1 MKLKKL
7 ISMVLLFIL
16 TMCGGSSTEIV
27 ESVEEVEI
35 KQTQQENTQEDIE
48 GNTQTEQTQGQ
59 QPPNNNPFLDPGFAD
74 CLINEFGEER
84 YKQLQNER
92 PTSEEEQRIGNCVG
106 QPPQGQGQPP
116 QGQGKPPQGQ
126 EASGGNETILSSIH
140 LSYLGSIR
148 SKLNGLGNVADASIV
163 EMDDGRLRVYF
174 KNGNEPQ
181 ANIGGFDNLIHSAVS
196 SDGGRTWTIEEGV
209 RVPVDSPI
217 EALVIDNKV
226 IAWGW
231 EKSPTGDT
239 LVRYESDDGFNFS
252 KVEIPL
258 FESRDCK
265 DTEGNPMGNLGDP
278 SITKLN
284 DGSWLMHAQELV
296 SPTGDFNRRACV
308 ATSPDNITWT
318 SQPDRM
324 YGGEEDVTTNPAI
337 KLNSSG
343 VIEWI
348 WPTFNFMVYR
358 SGNDGF
364 TWSEPEYLVSAG
376 DPDFLD
382 LSNGTKLLAFGN
394 FGPRSGSALI
404 FAKRITSNYKIT
416 VVETMKTSIPSKT
429 WKVEGARADD
439 VKVVNICLDI
449 NLADTPGASV
459 EIKES
464 KGLLEVTASDSNE
477 TFFNLSCVY
486 ILVGP
491 EEVMG

>member
-1 MKLKKL
+1 MKQKRL
-7 ISMVLLFIL
+7 ISLVLALSL
-16 TMCGGSSTEIV
+16 TMCGSNSTSEVIEAV
-27 ESVEEVEI
+27 EDIETTE
-35 KQTQQENTQEDIE
+35 TQEDTQE
-48 GNTQTEQTQGQ
+48 KTQTEQNQVQ
-59 QPPNNNPFLDPGFAD
+59 QPPNSNPFLDPGFAD

-92 PTSEEEQRIGNCVG
+92 PTAEEEQRIGNCMG
-106 QPPQGQGQPP
+106 PPPGQGQSPP
-116 QGQGKPPQGQ
+116 GQ
-126 EASGGNETILSSIH
+126 ETLGSNETTLSSIH

-226 IAWGW
+226 VAWGW
-231 EKSPTGDT
+231 EKSPNGDT

-252 KVEIPL
+252 KVAIPL

-265 DTEGNPMGNLGDP
+265 DKEGNPMGNLGDP
-278 SITKLN
+278 SITQLN

-308 ATSPDNITWT
+308 ATSPDNVTWT

-324 YGGEEDVTTNPAI
+324 YGGGEEDVTTNPAI
-337 KLNSSG
+337 KRNSSG

-358 SGNDGF
+358 SGSDGL
-364 TWSEPEYLVSAG
+364 TWSDPEYLVSAG

-382 LSNGTKLLAFGN
+382 LNNGSKLLAFGN

-416 VVETMKTSIPSKT
+416 VVETLNTSIPSKT
-429 WKVEGARADD
+429 WKVEGARADE

-449 NLADTPGASV
+449 DLANTQGASV
-459 EIKES
+459 EIKETN
-464 KGLLEVTASDSNE
+464 GLLEVTASDSNE

-491 EEVMG
+491 EQVMG

>member
-1 MKLKKL
+1 MKQKRL
-7 ISMVLLFIL
+7 ISLVLALSL
-16 TMCGGSSTEIV
+16 TMCGSNSTSEVIEAV
-27 ESVEEVEI
+27 EDIETTE
-35 KQTQQENTQEDIE
+35 TQEDTQE
-48 GNTQTEQTQGQ
+48 KTQTEQNQVQ
-59 QPPNNNPFLDPGFAD
+59 QPPNSNPFLDPGFAD

-92 PTSEEEQRIGNCVG
+92 PTAEEEQRIGNCMGPPPGEG
-106 QPPQGQGQPP
+106 QSPP
-116 QGQGKPPQGQ
+116 GQ
-126 EASGGNETILSSIH
+126 ETLGSNETTLSSIH

-226 IAWGW
+226 VAWGW
-231 EKSPTGDT
+231 EKSPNGDT

-252 KVEIPL
+252 KVAIPL

-265 DTEGNPMGNLGDP
+265 DKEGNPMGNLGDP
-278 SITKLN
+278 SITQLN

-324 YGGEEDVTTNPAI
+324 YGGGEEDVTTNPAI
-337 KLNSSG
+337 KRNSSG

-358 SGNDGF
+358 SGSDGL
-364 TWSEPEYLVSAG
+364 TWSDPEYLVSAG

-382 LSNGTKLLAFGN
+382 LNNGTKLLAFGN

-416 VVETMKTSIPSKT
+416 VVETLKTSIPSKT
-429 WKVEGARADD
+429 WKVEGARADEI
-439 VKVVNICLDI
+439 KVVNICLDI
-449 NLADTPGASV
+449 DLANTQGASV
-459 EIKES
+459 EIKETN
-464 KGLLEVTASDSNE
+464 GLLEVTASDSNE

-491 EEVMG
+491 EQVMG

>member
-1 MKLKKL
+1 M
-7 ISMVLLFIL
+7 
-16 TMCGGSSTEIV
+16 
-27 ESVEEVEI
+27 
-35 KQTQQENTQEDIE
+35 
-48 GNTQTEQTQGQ
+48 
-59 QPPNNNPFLDPGFAD
+59 
-74 CLINEFGEER
+74 
-84 YKQLQNER
+84 
-92 PTSEEEQRIGNCVG
+92 
-106 QPPQGQGQPP
+106 
-116 QGQGKPPQGQ
+116 
-126 EASGGNETILSSIH
+126 
-140 LSYLGSIR
+140 SYLGSIR

-226 IAWGW
+226 VAWGW
-231 EKSPTGDT
+231 EKSPNGDT

-252 KVEIPL
+252 KVAIPL

-265 DTEGNPMGNLGDP
+265 DKEGNPMGNLGDP
-278 SITKLN
+278 SITQLN

-324 YGGEEDVTTNPAI
+324 YGGGEEDVTTNPAI
-337 KLNSSG
+337 KRNSSG

-358 SGNDGF
+358 SGSDGF

-382 LSNGTKLLAFGN
+382 LNNGTKLLAFGN

-416 VVETMKTSIPSKT
+416 VVETLKTSIPSKT
-429 WKVEGARADD
+429 WKVEGARADE

-449 NLADTPGASV
+449 DLANTQGASV
-459 EIKES
+459 EIKETN
-464 KGLLEVTASDSNE
+464 GLLEVTASDSNE

-491 EEVMG
+491 EQVMG

>member
-1 MKLKKL
+1 MKQKRL
-7 ISMVLLFIL
+7 ISLFLALSL
-16 TMCGGSSTEIV
+16 TMCGSNST
-27 ESVEEVEI
+27 SEVSEVI
-35 KQTQQENTQEDIE
+35 EAVEDIE
-48 GNTQTEQTQGQ
+48 TTETQEGTQEKTQTEQNQVQ
-59 QPPNNNPFLDPGFAD
+59 QPPNSNPFLDPGFAD

-92 PTSEEEQRIGNCVG
+92 PTAEEEQRIGNCMG
-106 QPPQGQGQPP
+106 PPPGQGQSPP
-116 QGQGKPPQGQ
+116 GQGQSPPGQ
-126 EASGGNETILSSIH
+126 ETLGSNETTLSSIH

-226 IAWGW
+226 VAWGW
-231 EKSPTGDT
+231 EKSPNGDT

-252 KVEIPL
+252 KVAIPL

-265 DTEGNPMGNLGDP
+265 DKEGNPMGNLGDP
-278 SITKLN
+278 SITQLN

-308 ATSPDNITWT
+308 ATSPDNVTWT

-324 YGGEEDVTTNPAI
+324 YGGGEEDVTTNPAI
-337 KLNSSG
+337 KRNSSG

-358 SGNDGF
+358 SGSDGF
-364 TWSEPEYLVSAG
+364 TWSDPEYLVSAG

-382 LSNGTKLLAFGN
+382 LNNGSKLLAFGN

-416 VVETMKTSIPSKT
+416 VVETLKTSIPSKT
-429 WKVEGARADD
+429 WKVEGARADE

-449 NLADTPGASV
+449 DLANTQGASV
-459 EIKES
+459 EIKETN
-464 KGLLEVTASDSNE
+464 GLLEVTASDSNE

-491 EEVMG
+491 EQVMG

>member
-1 MKLKKL
+1 MKQKRL
-7 ISMVLLFIL
+7 ISLVLALSL
-16 TMCGGSSTEIV
+16 TMCGSNSTSEVIEAV
-27 ESVEEVEI
+27 EDIETTE
-35 KQTQQENTQEDIE
+35 TQEDTQE
-48 GNTQTEQTQGQ
+48 KTQTEQNQVQ
-59 QPPNNNPFLDPGFAD
+59 QPPNSNPFLDPGFAD

-92 PTSEEEQRIGNCVG
+92 PTAEEEQRIGNCMG
-106 QPPQGQGQPP
+106 PPP
-116 QGQGKPPQGQ
+116 GQ
-126 EASGGNETILSSIH
+126 ETLGSNETTLSSIH

-226 IAWGW
+226 VAWGW
-231 EKSPTGDT
+231 EKSPNGDT

-252 KVEIPL
+252 KVAIPL

-265 DTEGNPMGNLGDP
+265 DKEGNPMGNLGDP
-278 SITKLN
+278 SITQLN

-324 YGGEEDVTTNPAI
+324 YGGGEEDVTTNPAI
-337 KLNSSG
+337 KRNSSG

-358 SGNDGF
+358 SGSDGL
-364 TWSEPEYLVSAG
+364 TWSDPEYLVSAG

-382 LSNGTKLLAFGN
+382 LNNGTKLLAFGN

-416 VVETMKTSIPSKT
+416 VVETLKTSIPSKT
-429 WKVEGARADD
+429 WKVEGARADE

-449 NLADTPGASV
+449 DLANTQGASV
-459 EIKES
+459 EIKETN
-464 KGLLEVTASDSNE
+464 GLLEVTASDSNE

-491 EEVMG
+491 EQVMG

>member
-1 MKLKKL
+1 MKQKRL
-7 ISMVLLFIL
+7 ISLVLALSL
-16 TMCGGSSTEIV
+16 TMCGSNSTSEVIEAV
-27 ESVEEVEI
+27 EDIETTE
-35 KQTQQENTQEDIE
+35 TQEDTQE
-48 GNTQTEQTQGQ
+48 KTQTEQNQVQ
-59 QPPNNNPFLDPGFAD
+59 QPPNSNPFLDPGFAD

-92 PTSEEEQRIGNCVG
+92 PTAEEEQRIGNCMG
-106 QPPQGQGQPP
+106 PPPGQGQ
-116 QGQGKPPQGQ
+116 PPQGQ
-126 EASGGNETILSSIH
+126 EASGGNETTLSSIH

-226 IAWGW
+226 VAWGW
-231 EKSPTGDT
+231 EKSPNGDT

-252 KVEIPL
+252 KVAIPL

-265 DTEGNPMGNLGDP
+265 DKEGNPMGNLGDP
-278 SITKLN
+278 SITQLN

-308 ATSPDNITWT
+308 ATSPDNVTWT

-324 YGGEEDVTTNPAI
+324 YGGGEEDVTTNPAI
-337 KLNSSG
+337 KRNSSG

-358 SGNDGF
+358 SGSDGF
-364 TWSEPEYLVSAG
+364 TWSDPEYLVSAG

-382 LSNGTKLLAFGN
+382 LNNGTKLLAFGN

-416 VVETMKTSIPSKT
+416 VVETLKTSIPSKT
-429 WKVEGARADD
+429 WKVEGARADE

-449 NLADTPGASV
+449 DLANTQGASV
-459 EIKES
+459 EIKETN
-464 KGLLEVTASDSNE
+464 GLLEVTASDSNE

-491 EEVMG
+491 EQVMG

>member
-1 MKLKKL
+1 MKQKRL
-7 ISMVLLFIL
+7 ISLVLALSL
-16 TMCGGSSTEIV
+16 TMCGSNSTSEVIEAV
-27 ESVEEVEI
+27 EDIETTE
-35 KQTQQENTQEDIE
+35 TQEDTQE
-48 GNTQTEQTQGQ
+48 KTQTEQNQVQ
-59 QPPNNNPFLDPGFAD
+59 QPPNSNPFLDPGFAD

-92 PTSEEEQRIGNCVG
+92 PTAEEEQRIGNCMG
-106 QPPQGQGQPP
+106 PPPGQGQPSP
-116 QGQGKPPQGQ
+116 GQGQSPPGQ
-126 EASGGNETILSSIH
+126 ESLGSKETTLSSIH

-226 IAWGW
+226 VAWGW
-231 EKSPTGDT
+231 EKSPNGDT

-252 KVEIPL
+252 KVAIPL

-265 DTEGNPMGNLGDP
+265 DKEGNPMGNLGDP
-278 SITKLN
+278 SITQLN

-308 ATSPDNITWT
+308 ATSPDNVTWT

-324 YGGEEDVTTNPAI
+324 YGGGEEDVTTNPAI
-337 KLNSSG
+337 KRNSSG

-358 SGNDGF
+358 SGSDGF
-364 TWSEPEYLVSAG
+364 TWSDPEYLVSAG

-382 LSNGTKLLAFGN
+382 LNNGSKLLAFGN

-416 VVETMKTSIPSKT
+416 VVETLKTSIPSKT
-429 WKVEGARADD
+429 WKVEGARADE

-449 NLADTPGASV
+449 DLANTQGASV
-459 EIKES
+459 EIKETN
-464 KGLLEVTASDSNE
+464 GLLEVTASDSNE

-491 EEVMG
+491 EQVMG

>member
-1 MKLKKL
+1 MKQKRL
-7 ISMVLLFIL
+7 ISLVLALSL
-16 TMCGGSSTEIV
+16 TMCGSNSTSEVIEAV
-27 ESVEEVEI
+27 EDIETTE
-35 KQTQQENTQEDIE
+35 TQEDTQE
-48 GNTQTEQTQGQ
+48 KTQTEQNQVQ
-59 QPPNNNPFLDPGFAD
+59 QPPNSNPFLDPGFAD

-92 PTSEEEQRIGNCVG
+92 PTAEEEQRIGNCMG
-106 QPPQGQGQPP
+106 PPPGQGQSPP
-116 QGQGKPPQGQ
+116 GQGQSPPGQ
-126 EASGGNETILSSIH
+126 ETLGSNETTLSSIH

-278 SITKLN
+278 SVTKLN

-449 NLADTPGASV
+449 DLADTPGASV
-459 EIKES
+459 EIKENN
-464 KGLLEVTASDSNE
+464 GLLEVTASDSNE

-491 EEVMG
+491 EQVMG

>member
-1 MKLKKL
+1 MKQKRL
-7 ISMVLLFIL
+7 ISLVLALSL
-16 TMCGGSSTEIV
+16 TMCGSNSTSEVIEAV
-27 ESVEEVEI
+27 EDIETTE
-35 KQTQQENTQEDIE
+35 TQEDTQE
-48 GNTQTEQTQGQ
+48 KTQTEQNQVQ
-59 QPPNNNPFLDPGFAD
+59 QPPNSNPFLDPGFAD

-92 PTSEEEQRIGNCVG
+92 PTAEEEQRIGNCMG
-106 QPPQGQGQPP
+106 PPPGQGQSPP
-116 QGQGKPPQGQ
+116 GQ
-126 EASGGNETILSSIH
+126 ETLGSNETTLSSIH

-226 IAWGW
+226 VAWGW
-231 EKSPTGDT
+231 EKSPNGDT

-252 KVEIPL
+252 KVAIPL

-265 DTEGNPMGNLGDP
+265 DKEGNPMGNLGDP
-278 SITKLN
+278 SITQLN

-324 YGGEEDVTTNPAI
+324 YGGGEEDVTTNPAI
-337 KLNSSG
+337 KRNSSG

-358 SGNDGF
+358 SGSDGL
-364 TWSEPEYLVSAG
+364 TWSDPEYLVSAG

-382 LSNGTKLLAFGN
+382 LNNGTKLLAFGN

-416 VVETMKTSIPSKT
+416 VVETLKTSIPSKT
-429 WKVEGARADD
+429 WKVEGARADE

-449 NLADTPGASV
+449 DLANTQGASV
-459 EIKES
+459 EIKETN
-464 KGLLEVTASDSNE
+464 GLLEVTASDSNE

-491 EEVMG
+491 EQVMG

>member
-1 MKLKKL
+1 MKQKRL
-7 ISMVLLFIL
+7 ISLVLALSL
-16 TMCGGSSTEIV
+16 TMCGSNSTSEVIEAV
-27 ESVEEVEI
+27 EDIETTE
-35 KQTQQENTQEDIE
+35 TQEDTQE
-48 GNTQTEQTQGQ
+48 KTQTEQNQVQ
-59 QPPNNNPFLDPGFAD
+59 QPPNSNPFLDPGFAD

-92 PTSEEEQRIGNCVG
+92 PTAEEEQRIGNCMG
-106 QPPQGQGQPP
+106 PPPGQGQSPP
-116 QGQGKPPQGQ
+116 GQGQSPPGQ
-126 EASGGNETILSSIH
+126 ETLGSNETTLSSIH

-196 SDGGRTWTIEEGV
+196 SDGGRTWTIEKGV

-226 IAWGW
+226 VAWGW
-231 EKSPTGDT
+231 EKSPNGDT

-252 KVEIPL
+252 KVAIPL

-265 DTEGNPMGNLGDP
+265 DKEGNPMGNLGDP
-278 SITKLN
+278 SITQLN

-308 ATSPDNITWT
+308 ATSPDNVTWT

-324 YGGEEDVTTNPAI
+324 YGGGEEDVTTNPAI
-337 KLNSSG
+337 KRNPSG

-358 SGNDGF
+358 SGSDGF

-382 LSNGTKLLAFGN
+382 LNNGTKLLAFGN

-416 VVETMKTSIPSKT
+416 VVETLKTSIPSKT
-429 WKVEGARADD
+429 WKVEGARADE

-449 NLADTPGASV
+449 DLANTEGASV
-459 EIKES
+459 EIKETN
-464 KGLLEVTASDSNE
+464 GLLEVTASDSNE

-491 EEVMG
+491 EQVMG

>member
-35 KQTQQENTQEDIE
+35 QQSQQEKTQEDTE
-48 GNTQTEQTQGQ
+48 EKTQKEQNQGQ

-84 YKQLQNER
+84 YKELQNER

-116 QGQGKPPQGQ
+116 QGQGQPPQGQ
-126 EASGGNETILSSIH
+126 EASGSKETTLSSIH

-148 SKLNGLGNVADASIV
+148 SKLNGLGNVADASVV
-163 EMDDGRLRVYF
+163 EMNDGKLRVYF

-181 ANIGGFDNLIHSAVS
+181 ANISGFDNLIHSAVS
-196 SDGGRTWTIEEGV
+196 SDGGITWTIEDGV

-217 EALVIDNKV
+217 EALVINEKIV
-226 IAWGW
+226 AWGW
-231 EKSPTGDT
+231 EKSAAGDT
-239 LVRYESDDGFNFS
+239 LVRYESDDGLNFS

-258 FESRDCK
+258 FMTSDCK
-265 DTEGNPMGNLGDP
+265 DNEGKSMGHLGDP
-278 SITKLN
+278 SITQLT
-284 DGSWLMHAQELV
+284 DGTWLMHAQELV
-296 SPTGDFNRRACV
+296 SPIGDFNRRACV

-318 SQPDRM
+318 SQSDRM

-358 SGNDGF
+358 SGTDGF
-364 TWSEPEYLVSAG
+364 NWSEPEYLVSAG

-382 LSNGTKLLAFGN
+382 LSDGTKLLAFGN

-404 FAKRITSNYKIT
+404 FAKRISSDYKIT
-416 VVETMKTSIPSKT
+416 VVETLKTSVPSKV
-429 WKVEGARADD
+429 WKVEGATPDEI
-439 VKVVNICLDI
+439 KVVNICLDI
-449 NLADTPGASV
+449 DLADTPGANV
-459 EIKES
+459 EIKNMN
-464 KGLLEVTASDSNE
+464 GVLEVTASDSNE

-491 EEVMG
+491 EQVMG

>member
-1 MKLKKL
+1 MKQKRL
-7 ISMVLLFIL
+7 ISLVLALSL
-16 TMCGGSSTEIV
+16 TMCGSNSTSEVIEAV
-27 ESVEEVEI
+27 EDIETTE
-35 KQTQQENTQEDIE
+35 TQEDTQE
-48 GNTQTEQTQGQ
+48 KTQTEQNQVQ
-59 QPPNNNPFLDPGFAD
+59 QPPNSNPFLDPGFAD

-84 YKQLQNER
+84 YKQLQSER
-92 PTSEEEQRIGNCVG
+92 PTAEEEQRIGNCMG
-106 QPPQGQGQPP
+106 PPPGQGQSPP
-116 QGQGKPPQGQ
+116 GQ
-126 EASGGNETILSSIH
+126 ETLGSKETTLSSIH

-226 IAWGW
+226 VAWGW
-231 EKSPTGDT
+231 EKSPNGDT

-252 KVEIPL
+252 KVAIPL

-265 DTEGNPMGNLGDP
+265 DKEGNPMGNLGDP
-278 SITKLN
+278 SITQLN

-324 YGGEEDVTTNPAI
+324 YGGGEEDVTTNPAI
-337 KLNSSG
+337 KRNSSG

-358 SGNDGF
+358 SGSDGF
-364 TWSEPEYLVSAG
+364 TWSDPEYLVSAG

-382 LSNGTKLLAFGN
+382 LNNGTKLLAFGN

-416 VVETMKTSIPSKT
+416 VVETLKTSIPSKT
-429 WKVEGARADD
+429 WKVEGARADE

-449 NLADTPGASV
+449 DLANTQGASV
-459 EIKES
+459 EIKETN
-464 KGLLEVTASDSNE
+464 GLLEVTASDSNE

-491 EEVMG
+491 EQVMG

>member
-1 MKLKKL
+1 MKQKRL
-7 ISMVLLFIL
+7 ISLVLALSL
-16 TMCGGSSTEIV
+16 TMCGSNSTSEVIEAV
-27 ESVEEVEI
+27 EDIETTE
-35 KQTQQENTQEDIE
+35 TQEDTQE
-48 GNTQTEQTQGQ
+48 KTQTEQNQVQ
-59 QPPNNNPFLDPGFAD
+59 QPPNSNPFLDPGFAD

-92 PTSEEEQRIGNCVG
+92 PTAEEEQRIGNCMGPPPGEG
-106 QPPQGQGQPP
+106 QSPP
-116 QGQGKPPQGQ
+116 GQ
-126 EASGGNETILSSIH
+126 ETLGSNETTLSSIH

-226 IAWGW
+226 VAWGW
-231 EKSPTGDT
+231 EKSPNGDT

-252 KVEIPL
+252 KVAIPL

-265 DTEGNPMGNLGDP
+265 DKEGNPMGNLGDP
-278 SITKLN
+278 SITQLN

-308 ATSPDNITWT
+308 ATSPDNVTWT

-324 YGGEEDVTTNPAI
+324 YGGGEEDVTTNPAI
-337 KLNSSG
+337 KRNSSG

-358 SGNDGF
+358 SGSDGF
-364 TWSEPEYLVSAG
+364 TWSDPEYLVSAG

-382 LSNGTKLLAFGN
+382 LNNGTKLLAFGN

-416 VVETMKTSIPSKT
+416 VVETLKTSIPSKT
-429 WKVEGARADD
+429 WKVEGARADE

-449 NLADTPGASV
+449 DLANTQGASV
-459 EIKES
+459 EIKETN
-464 KGLLEVTASDSNE
+464 GLLEVTASDSNE

-491 EEVMG
+491 EQVMG

>member
-1 MKLKKL
+1 MKQKRL
-7 ISMVLLFIL
+7 ISLVLALSL
-16 TMCGGSSTEIV
+16 TMCGSNSTSEVIEAV
-27 ESVEEVEI
+27 EDIETTE
-35 KQTQQENTQEDIE
+35 TQEDTQE
-48 GNTQTEQTQGQ
+48 KTQTEQNQVQ
-59 QPPNNNPFLDPGFAD
+59 QPPNSNPFLDPGFAD

-92 PTSEEEQRIGNCVG
+92 PTAEEEQRIGNCMG
-106 QPPQGQGQPP
+106 PPPGQGQSPP
-116 QGQGKPPQGQ
+116 GQ
-126 EASGGNETILSSIH
+126 ETLGSNETTLSSIH

-226 IAWGW
+226 VAWGW
-231 EKSPTGDT
+231 EKSLNGDT
-239 LVRYESDDGFNFS
+239 FVRFESDDGCNFS
-252 KVEIPL
+252 KVAIPL

-265 DTEGNPMGNLGDP
+265 DKEGNPMGNLGDP
-278 SITKLN
+278 SITQLN

-308 ATSPDNITWT
+308 ATSPDNVTWT

-324 YGGEEDVTTNPAI
+324 YGGGEEDVTTNPAI
-337 KLNSSG
+337 KRNSSG

-358 SGNDGF
+358 SGSDGF
-364 TWSEPEYLVSAG
+364 TWSDPEYLVSAG

-382 LSNGTKLLAFGN
+382 LNNGSKLLAFGN

-416 VVETMKTSIPSKT
+416 VVETLKTSIPSKT
-429 WKVEGARADD
+429 WKVEGARADE

-449 NLADTPGASV
+449 DLANTQGASV
-459 EIKES
+459 EIKETN
-464 KGLLEVTASDSNE
+464 GLLEVTASDSNE

-491 EEVMG
+491 EQVMG

>member
-1 MKLKKL
+1 MKQKRL
-7 ISMVLLFIL
+7 ISLVLALSL
-16 TMCGGSSTEIV
+16 TMCGSNSTSEVIEAV
-27 ESVEEVEI
+27 EDIETTE
-35 KQTQQENTQEDIE
+35 TQEDTQE
-48 GNTQTEQTQGQ
+48 KTQTEQNQVQ
-59 QPPNNNPFLDPGFAD
+59 QPPNSNPFLDPGFAD

-92 PTSEEEQRIGNCVG
+92 PTAEEEQRIGNCMGPPPGEG
-106 QPPQGQGQPP
+106 QSPP
-116 QGQGKPPQGQ
+116 GQ
-126 EASGGNETILSSIH
+126 ETLGSNETTLSSIH

-226 IAWGW
+226 VAWGW
-231 EKSPTGDT
+231 EKSPNGDT

-252 KVEIPL
+252 KVAIPL

-265 DTEGNPMGNLGDP
+265 DKEGNPMGNLGDP
-278 SITKLN
+278 SITQLN

-324 YGGEEDVTTNPAI
+324 YGGGEEDVTTNPAI
-337 KLNSSG
+337 KRNSSG

-358 SGNDGF
+358 SGSDGL
-364 TWSEPEYLVSAG
+364 TWSDPEYLVSAG

-382 LSNGTKLLAFGN
+382 LNNGTKLLAFGN

-416 VVETMKTSIPSKT
+416 VVETLKTSIPSKT
-429 WKVEGARADD
+429 WKVEGARADE

-449 NLADTPGASV
+449 DLANTQGASV
-459 EIKES
+459 EIKETN
-464 KGLLEVTASDSNE
+464 GLLEVTASDSNE

-491 EEVMG
+491 EQVMG

>member
-1 MKLKKL
+1 MKQKRL
-7 ISMVLLFIL
+7 ISLVLALSL
-16 TMCGGSSTEIV
+16 TMCGSNSTSEVIEAV
-27 ESVEEVEI
+27 EDIETTE
-35 KQTQQENTQEDIE
+35 TQEDTQE
-48 GNTQTEQTQGQ
+48 KTQTEQNQVQ
-59 QPPNNNPFLDPGFAD
+59 QPPNSNPFLDPGFAD

-92 PTSEEEQRIGNCVG
+92 PTAEEEQRIGNCMG
-106 QPPQGQGQPP
+106 PPPGQGQSPP
-116 QGQGKPPQGQ
+116 GQGQSPPGQ
-126 EASGGNETILSSIH
+126 ETLGSNETTLSSIH

-196 SDGGRTWTIEEGV
+196 SDGGRTWTIEKGV

-226 IAWGW
+226 VAWGW
-231 EKSPTGDT
+231 EKSPNGDT

-252 KVEIPL
+252 KVAIPL

-265 DTEGNPMGNLGDP
+265 DKEGNPMGNLGDP
-278 SITKLN
+278 SITQLN

-324 YGGEEDVTTNPAI
+324 YGGGEEDVTTNPAI
-337 KLNSSG
+337 KRNPSG

-358 SGNDGF
+358 SGSDGF

-382 LSNGTKLLAFGN
+382 LNNGTKLLAFGN

-416 VVETMKTSIPSKT
+416 VVETLKTSIPSKT
-429 WKVEGARADD
+429 WKVEGARADE

-449 NLADTPGASV
+449 DLANTEGASV
-459 EIKES
+459 EIKETN
-464 KGLLEVTASDSNE
+464 GLLEVTASDSNE

-491 EEVMG
+491 EQVMG

>member
-1 MKLKKL
+1 MKQKRL
-7 ISMVLLFIL
+7 ISLVLALSL
-16 TMCGGSSTEIV
+16 TMCGSNSTSEVIEAV
-27 ESVEEVEI
+27 EDIETTE
-35 KQTQQENTQEDIE
+35 TQEDTQE
-48 GNTQTEQTQGQ
+48 KTQTEQNQVQ
-59 QPPNNNPFLDPGFAD
+59 QPPNSNPFLDPGFAD

-92 PTSEEEQRIGNCVG
+92 PTAEEEQRIGNCMG
-106 QPPQGQGQPP
+106 PPPGQGQSPP
-116 QGQGKPPQGQ
+116 GQ
-126 EASGGNETILSSIH
+126 ETLGSNETTLSSIH

-226 IAWGW
+226 VAWGW
-231 EKSPTGDT
+231 EKSPNGDT

-252 KVEIPL
+252 KVAIPL

-265 DTEGNPMGNLGDP
+265 DKEGNPMGNLGDP
-278 SITKLN
+278 SITQLN

-308 ATSPDNITWT
+308 ATSPDNVTWT

-324 YGGEEDVTTNPAI
+324 YGGGEEDVTTNPAI
-337 KLNSSG
+337 KRNSSG

-358 SGNDGF
+358 SGSDGL
-364 TWSEPEYLVSAG
+364 TWSDPEYLVSAG

-382 LSNGTKLLAFGN
+382 LNNGSKLLAFGN

-404 FAKRITSNYKIT
+404 FAKRITSNFKIT
-416 VVETMKTSIPSKT
+416 VVETLKTSIPSKT
-429 WKVEGARADD
+429 WKVEGARADE

-449 NLADTPGASV
+449 DLANTQGASV
-459 EIKES
+459 EIKETN
-464 KGLLEVTASDSNE
+464 GLLEVTASDSNE

-491 EEVMG
+491 EQVMG

>member
-1 MKLKKL
+1 MKQKRL
-7 ISMVLLFIL
+7 ISLVLALSL
-16 TMCGGSSTEIV
+16 TMCGSNSTSEVIEAV
-27 ESVEEVEI
+27 EDIETTE
-35 KQTQQENTQEDIE
+35 TQEDTQE
-48 GNTQTEQTQGQ
+48 KTQTEQNQVQ
-59 QPPNNNPFLDPGFAD
+59 QPPNSNPFLDPGFAD

-92 PTSEEEQRIGNCVG
+92 PTAEEEQRIGNCMGPPPGEG
-106 QPPQGQGQPP
+106 QSPP
-116 QGQGKPPQGQ
+116 GQ
-126 EASGGNETILSSIH
+126 ETLGSNETTLSSIH

-226 IAWGW
+226 VAWGG
-231 EKSPTGDT
+231 EKSPNGDT

-252 KVEIPL
+252 KVAIPL

-265 DTEGNPMGNLGDP
+265 DKEGNPMGNLGDP
-278 SITKLN
+278 SITQLN

-324 YGGEEDVTTNPAI
+324 YGGGEEDVTTNPAI
-337 KLNSSG
+337 KRNSSG

-358 SGNDGF
+358 SGSDGL
-364 TWSEPEYLVSAG
+364 TWSDPEYLVSAG

-382 LSNGTKLLAFGN
+382 LNNGTKLLAFGN

-416 VVETMKTSIPSKT
+416 VVETLKTSIPSKT
-429 WKVEGARADD
+429 WKVEGARADE

-449 NLADTPGASV
+449 DLANPQGASV
-459 EIKES
+459 EIKETN
-464 KGLLEVTASDSNE
+464 GLLEVTASDSNE

-491 EEVMG
+491 EQVMG

>member
-1 MKLKKL
+1 MKQKRL
-7 ISMVLLFIL
+7 ISLVLALSL
-16 TMCGGSSTEIV
+16 TMCGSNSTSEVIEAV
-27 ESVEEVEI
+27 EDIETTE
-35 KQTQQENTQEDIE
+35 TQEDTQE
-48 GNTQTEQTQGQ
+48 KTQTEQNQVQ
-59 QPPNNNPFLDPGFAD
+59 QPPNSNPFLDPGFAD

-92 PTSEEEQRIGNCVG
+92 PTAEEEQRIGNCMG
-106 QPPQGQGQPP
+106 PPPGQGQSPP
-116 QGQGKPPQGQ
+116 GQ
-126 EASGGNETILSSIH
+126 ETLGSNETTLSSIH

-265 DTEGNPMGNLGDP
+265 DKEGNPMGNLGDP
-278 SITKLN
+278 SITQLN

-429 WKVEGARADD
+429 WKVEGARADE

-449 NLADTPGASV
+449 DLANTQGASV
-459 EIKES
+459 EIKETN
-464 KGLLEVTASDSNE
+464 GLLEVTASDSNE

-491 EEVMG
+491 EQVMG

>member
-1 MKLKKL
+1 MKQKRL
-7 ISMVLLFIL
+7 ISLVLALSL
-16 TMCGGSSTEIV
+16 TMCGSNSTSEVIEAV
-27 ESVEEVEI
+27 EDIETTE
-35 KQTQQENTQEDIE
+35 TQEDTQE
-48 GNTQTEQTQGQ
+48 KTQTEQNQVQ
-59 QPPNNNPFLDPGFAD
+59 QPPNSNPFLDPGFAD

-92 PTSEEEQRIGNCVG
+92 PTAEEEQRIGNCMG
-106 QPPQGQGQPP
+106 PPPGQGQSPP
-116 QGQGKPPQGQ
+116 GQ
-126 EASGGNETILSSIH
+126 ETLGSNETTLSSIH

-226 IAWGW
+226 VAWGW
-231 EKSPTGDT
+231 DKSPNGDT

-252 KVEIPL
+252 KVAIPL

-265 DTEGNPMGNLGDP
+265 DKEGNPMGNLGDP
-278 SITKLN
+278 SITQLN

-324 YGGEEDVTTNPAI
+324 YGGGEEDVTTNPAI
-337 KLNSSG
+337 KRNSSG

-358 SGNDGF
+358 SGSDGF
-364 TWSEPEYLVSAG
+364 TWSDPEYLVSAG

-382 LSNGTKLLAFGN
+382 LNNGSKLLAFGN

-416 VVETMKTSIPSKT
+416 VVETLKTSIPSKT
-429 WKVEGARADD
+429 WKVEGARADE

-449 NLADTPGASV
+449 DLANTQGASV
-459 EIKES
+459 EIKETN
-464 KGLLEVTASDSNE
+464 GLLEVTASDSNE

-491 EEVMG
+491 EQVMG

>member
-1 MKLKKL
+1 MKQKRL
-7 ISMVLLFIL
+7 ISLVLALSL
-16 TMCGGSSTEIV
+16 TMCGSNSTSEVIEAV
-27 ESVEEVEI
+27 EDIETTE
-35 KQTQQENTQEDIE
+35 TQEDTQE
-48 GNTQTEQTQGQ
+48 KTQTEQNQVQ
-59 QPPNNNPFLDPGFAD
+59 QPPNSNPFLDPGFAD

-92 PTSEEEQRIGNCVG
+92 PTAEEEQRIGNCMGPPPGEG
-106 QPPQGQGQPP
+106 QSPP
-116 QGQGKPPQGQ
+116 GQ
-126 EASGGNETILSSIH
+126 ETLGSNETTLSSIH

-226 IAWGW
+226 VAWGW
-231 EKSPTGDT
+231 EKSPNGDT

-252 KVEIPL
+252 KVAIPL

-265 DTEGNPMGNLGDP
+265 DKEGNPMGNLGDP
-278 SITKLN
+278 SITQLN

-308 ATSPDNITWT
+308 ATSPDNVTWT

-324 YGGEEDVTTNPAI
+324 YGGGEEDVTTNPAI
-337 KLNSSG
+337 KRNSSG

-358 SGNDGF
+358 SGSDGL
-364 TWSEPEYLVSAG
+364 TWSDPEYLVSAG

-382 LSNGTKLLAFGN
+382 LNNGSKLLAFGN

-416 VVETMKTSIPSKT
+416 VVETLKTSIPSKT
-429 WKVEGARADD
+429 WKVEGARADE

-449 NLADTPGASV
+449 DLANTQGASV
-459 EIKES
+459 EIKETN
-464 KGLLEVTASDSNE
+464 GLLEVTASDSNE

-491 EEVMG
+491 EQVMG

>member
-1 MKLKKL
+1 MKQKRL
-7 ISMVLLFIL
+7 ISLFLALSL
-16 TMCGGSSTEIV
+16 TMCGSNST
-27 ESVEEVEI
+27 SEVSEVI
-35 KQTQQENTQEDIE
+35 EAVEDIE
-48 GNTQTEQTQGQ
+48 TTETQEGTQEKTQTEQNQVQ
-59 QPPNNNPFLDPGFAD
+59 QPPNSNPFLDPGFAD

-92 PTSEEEQRIGNCVG
+92 PTAEEEQRIGNCMG
-106 QPPQGQGQPP
+106 PPPGQGQSPP
-116 QGQGKPPQGQ
+116 GQGQSPPGQ
-126 EASGGNETILSSIH
+126 ETLGSNETTLSSIH

-196 SDGGRTWTIEEGV
+196 SDGGRTWTIEKGV

-226 IAWGW
+226 VAWGW
-231 EKSPTGDT
+231 EKSPNGDT

-252 KVEIPL
+252 KVAIPL

-265 DTEGNPMGNLGDP
+265 DKEGNPMGNLGDP
-278 SITKLN
+278 SITQLN

-324 YGGEEDVTTNPAI
+324 YGGGEEDVTTNPAI
-337 KLNSSG
+337 KRNSSG

-358 SGNDGF
+358 SGSDGF
-364 TWSEPEYLVSAG
+364 TWSDPEYLVSAG

-382 LSNGTKLLAFGN
+382 LNNGTKLLAFGN

-416 VVETMKTSIPSKT
+416 VVETLKTSIPSKT
-429 WKVEGARADD
+429 WKVEGARADE

-449 NLADTPGASV
+449 DLANTEGASV
-459 EIKES
+459 EIKETN
-464 KGLLEVTASDSNE
+464 GLLEVTASDSNE

-491 EEVMG
+491 EQVMG

>member
-1 MKLKKL
+1 MKQKRL
-7 ISMVLLFIL
+7 ISLVLALSL
-16 TMCGGSSTEIV
+16 TMCGSNSTSEVIEAV
-27 ESVEEVEI
+27 EDIETTE
-35 KQTQQENTQEDIE
+35 TQEDTQE
-48 GNTQTEQTQGQ
+48 KTQTEQNQVQ
-59 QPPNNNPFLDPGFAD
+59 QPPNSNPFLDPGFAD

-92 PTSEEEQRIGNCVG
+92 PTAEEEQRIGNCMG
-106 QPPQGQGQPP
+106 PPPGQGQSPP
-116 QGQGKPPQGQ
+116 GQ
-126 EASGGNETILSSIH
+126 ETLGSNETTLSSIH

-226 IAWGW
+226 VAWGW
-231 EKSPTGDT
+231 EKSPNGDT

-252 KVEIPL
+252 KVAIPL

-265 DTEGNPMGNLGDP
+265 DKEGNPMGNLGDP
-278 SITKLN
+278 SITQLN

-308 ATSPDNITWT
+308 ATSPDNVTWT

-324 YGGEEDVTTNPAI
+324 YGGGEEDVTTNPAI
-337 KLNSSG
+337 KRNSSG

-358 SGNDGF
+358 SGSDGF

-382 LSNGTKLLAFGN
+382 LNNGTKLLAFGN

-416 VVETMKTSIPSKT
+416 VVETLKTSIPSKT
-429 WKVEGARADD
+429 WKVEGARADE

-449 NLADTPGASV
+449 DLANTQGASV
-459 EIKES
+459 EIKETN
-464 KGLLEVTASDSNE
+464 GLLEVTASDSNE

-491 EEVMG
+491 EQVMG

>member
-1 MKLKKL
+1 MKQKRL
-7 ISMVLLFIL
+7 ISLVLALSL
-16 TMCGGSSTEIV
+16 TMCGSNSTSEVIEAV
-27 ESVEEVEI
+27 EDIETTE
-35 KQTQQENTQEDIE
+35 TQEDTQE
-48 GNTQTEQTQGQ
+48 KTQTEQNQVQ
-59 QPPNNNPFLDPGFAD
+59 QPPNSNPFLDPGFAD

-92 PTSEEEQRIGNCVG
+92 PTAEEEQRIGNCMGPPPGAG
-106 QPPQGQGQPP
+106 QSPPGQGQSPP
-116 QGQGKPPQGQ
+116 GQ
-126 EASGGNETILSSIH
+126 ETLGSNETTLSSIH

-226 IAWGW
+226 VAWGW
-231 EKSPTGDT
+231 EKSPNGDT

-252 KVEIPL
+252 KVAIPL

-265 DTEGNPMGNLGDP
+265 DKEGNPMGNLGDP
-278 SITKLN
+278 SITQLN

-324 YGGEEDVTTNPAI
+324 YGGGEEDVTTNPAI
-337 KLNSSG
+337 KRNSSG

-358 SGNDGF
+358 SGSDGF

-382 LSNGTKLLAFGN
+382 LNNGTKLLAFGN

-416 VVETMKTSIPSKT
+416 VVETLKTSIPSKT
-429 WKVEGARADD
+429 WKVEGARADE

-449 NLADTPGASV
+449 DLANTQGASG
-459 EIKES
+459 EIKETN
-464 KGLLEVTASDSNE
+464 GLLEVTASDSNE

-491 EEVMG
+491 EQVMG

>member
-1 MKLKKL
+1 MKQKRL
-7 ISMVLLFIL
+7 ISLVLALSL
-16 TMCGGSSTEIV
+16 TMCGSNSTSEVIEAV
-27 ESVEEVEI
+27 EDIETTE
-35 KQTQQENTQEDIE
+35 TQEDTQE
-48 GNTQTEQTQGQ
+48 KTQTEQNQVQ
-59 QPPNNNPFLDPGFAD
+59 QPPNSNPFLDPGFAD

-92 PTSEEEQRIGNCVG
+92 PTAEEEQRIGNCMG
-106 QPPQGQGQPP
+106 PPPGQGQSPP
-116 QGQGKPPQGQ
+116 GQGQSPPGQ
-126 EASGGNETILSSIH
+126 ETLGSNETTLSSIH

-464 KGLLEVTASDSNE
+464 NGLLEVTASDSNE

-491 EEVMG
+491 EQVMG

>member
-1 MKLKKL
+1 MKQKRL
-7 ISMVLLFIL
+7 ISLVLALSL
-16 TMCGGSSTEIV
+16 TMCGSNSTSEVIEAV
-27 ESVEEVEI
+27 EDIETTE
-35 KQTQQENTQEDIE
+35 TQEDTQE
-48 GNTQTEQTQGQ
+48 KTQTEQNQVQ
-59 QPPNNNPFLDPGFAD
+59 QPPNSNPFLDPGFAD

-92 PTSEEEQRIGNCVG
+92 PTAEEEQRIGNCMG
-106 QPPQGQGQPP
+106 PPPGQGQSPP
-116 QGQGKPPQGQ
+116 GQ
-126 EASGGNETILSSIH
+126 ETLGSKETTLSSIH

-226 IAWGW
+226 VAWGW
-231 EKSPTGDT
+231 EKSPNGDT

-252 KVEIPL
+252 KVAIPL

-265 DTEGNPMGNLGDP
+265 DKEGNPMGNLGDP
-278 SITKLN
+278 SITQLN

-324 YGGEEDVTTNPAI
+324 YGGGEEDVTTNPAI
-337 KLNSSG
+337 KRNSSG

-358 SGNDGF
+358 SGSDGL
-364 TWSEPEYLVSAG
+364 TWSDPEYLVSAG

-382 LSNGTKLLAFGN
+382 LNNGTKLLAFGN

-416 VVETMKTSIPSKT
+416 VVETLKTSIPSKT
-429 WKVEGARADD
+429 WKVEGARADE

-449 NLADTPGASV
+449 DLANTQGASV
-459 EIKES
+459 EIKETN
-464 KGLLEVTASDSNE
+464 GLLEVTASDSNE

-491 EEVMG
+491 EQVMG

>member
-1 MKLKKL
+1 MKQKRL
-7 ISMVLLFIL
+7 ISLVLALSL
-16 TMCGGSSTEIV
+16 TMCGSNSTSEVIEAV
-27 ESVEEVEI
+27 EDIETTE
-35 KQTQQENTQEDIE
+35 TQEDTQE
-48 GNTQTEQTQGQ
+48 KTQTEQNQVQ
-59 QPPNNNPFLDPGFAD
+59 QPPNSNPFLDPGFAD

-92 PTSEEEQRIGNCVG
+92 PTAEEEQRIGNCMG
-106 QPPQGQGQPP
+106 PPPGQGQSPP
-116 QGQGKPPQGQ
+116 GQ
-126 EASGGNETILSSIH
+126 ETLGSNETTLSSIH

-382 LSNGTKLLAFGN
+382 LGNGTKLLAFGN

-416 VVETMKTSIPSKT
+416 VVETLKTSIPSKT
-429 WKVEGARADD
+429 WKVEGARADE

-449 NLADTPGASV
+449 DLANTQGASV
-459 EIKES
+459 EIKETN
-464 KGLLEVTASDSNE
+464 GLLEVTASDSNE

-491 EEVMG
+491 EQVMG

>member
-1 MKLKKL
+1 MKQKRL
-7 ISMVLLFIL
+7 ISLVLALSL
-16 TMCGGSSTEIV
+16 TMCGSNSTSEVIEAV
-27 ESVEEVEI
+27 EDIETTE
-35 KQTQQENTQEDIE
+35 TQEDTQE
-48 GNTQTEQTQGQ
+48 KTQTEQNQVQ
-59 QPPNNNPFLDPGFAD
+59 QPPNSNPFLDPGFAD

-92 PTSEEEQRIGNCVG
+92 PTAEEEQRIGNCMG
-106 QPPQGQGQPP
+106 PPPGQGQSPP
-116 QGQGKPPQGQ
+116 GQ
-126 EASGGNETILSSIH
+126 ETLGSNETTLSSIH

-163 EMDDGRLRVYF
+163 EIDDGRLRVYF

-226 IAWGW
+226 VAWGW
-231 EKSPTGDT
+231 EKSPNGDT

-252 KVEIPL
+252 KVAIPL

-265 DTEGNPMGNLGDP
+265 DKEGNPMGNLGDP
-278 SITKLN
+278 SITQLN

-308 ATSPDNITWT
+308 ATSPDNVTWT

-324 YGGEEDVTTNPAI
+324 YGGGEEDVTTNPAI
-337 KLNSSG
+337 KRNSSG

-358 SGNDGF
+358 SGSDGF
-364 TWSEPEYLVSAG
+364 TWSDPEYLVSAG

-382 LSNGTKLLAFGN
+382 LNNGTKLLAFGN

-416 VVETMKTSIPSKT
+416 VVETLKTSIPSKT
-429 WKVEGARADD
+429 WKVEGARADEI
-439 VKVVNICLDI
+439 KVVNICLDI
-449 NLADTPGASV
+449 DLANTQGASV
-459 EIKES
+459 EIKETN
-464 KGLLEVTASDSNE
+464 GFLEVTASDSNE

-491 EEVMG
+491 EQVMG

>member
-1 MKLKKL
+1 MKQKRL
-7 ISMVLLFIL
+7 ISLVLALSL
-16 TMCGGSSTEIV
+16 TMCGSNSTSEVIEAV
-27 ESVEEVEI
+27 EDIETTE
-35 KQTQQENTQEDIE
+35 TQEDTQE
-48 GNTQTEQTQGQ
+48 KTQTEQNQVQ
-59 QPPNNNPFLDPGFAD
+59 QPPNSNPFLDPGFAD

-92 PTSEEEQRIGNCVG
+92 PTAEEEQRIGNCMGPPPGEG
-106 QPPQGQGQPP
+106 QSPP
-116 QGQGKPPQGQ
+116 GQ
-126 EASGGNETILSSIH
+126 ETLGSNETTLSSIH

-226 IAWGW
+226 VAWGW
-231 EKSPTGDT
+231 EKSPNGDT

-252 KVEIPL
+252 KVAIPL

-265 DTEGNPMGNLGDP
+265 DKEGNPMGNLGDP
-278 SITKLN
+278 SITQLN

-324 YGGEEDVTTNPAI
+324 YGGGEEDVTTNPAI
-337 KLNSSG
+337 KRNSSG

-358 SGNDGF
+358 SGSDGL
-364 TWSEPEYLVSAG
+364 TWSDPEYLVSAG

-382 LSNGTKLLAFGN
+382 LNNGSKLLAFGN

-416 VVETMKTSIPSKT
+416 VVETLKTSIPSKT
-429 WKVEGARADD
+429 WKVEGARADE

-449 NLADTPGASV
+449 DLANTQGASV
-459 EIKES
+459 EIKETN
-464 KGLLEVTASDSNE
+464 GLLEVTASDSNE

-491 EEVMG
+491 EQVMG

>member
-1 MKLKKL
+1 MKQKRL
-7 ISMVLLFIL
+7 ISLFLALSL
-16 TMCGGSSTEIV
+16 TMCGSNST
-27 ESVEEVEI
+27 SEVSEVI
-35 KQTQQENTQEDIE
+35 EAVEDIE
-48 GNTQTEQTQGQ
+48 TTETQEGTQEKTQTEQNQVQ
-59 QPPNNNPFLDPGFAD
+59 QPPNSNPFLDPGFAD

-92 PTSEEEQRIGNCVG
+92 PTAEEEQRIGNCMG
-106 QPPQGQGQPP
+106 PPPGQGQSPP
-116 QGQGKPPQGQ
+116 GQGQSPPGQ
-126 EASGGNETILSSIH
+126 ETLGSNETTLSSIH

-196 SDGGRTWTIEEGV
+196 SDGGRTWTIEKGV

-226 IAWGW
+226 VAWGW
-231 EKSPTGDT
+231 EKSPNGDT

-252 KVEIPL
+252 KVAIPL

-265 DTEGNPMGNLGDP
+265 DKEGNPMGNLGDP
-278 SITKLN
+278 SITQLN

-308 ATSPDNITWT
+308 ATSPDNVTWT

-324 YGGEEDVTTNPAI
+324 YGGGEEDVTTNPAI
-337 KLNSSG
+337 KRNSSG

-358 SGNDGF
+358 SGSDGF
-364 TWSEPEYLVSAG
+364 TWSDPEYLVSAG

-382 LSNGTKLLAFGN
+382 LNNGTKLLAFGN

-416 VVETMKTSIPSKT
+416 VVETLKTSIPSKT
-429 WKVEGARADD
+429 WKVEGARADE

-449 NLADTPGASV
+449 DLANTQGASV
-459 EIKES
+459 EIKETN
-464 KGLLEVTASDSNE
+464 GLLEVTASDSNE

-491 EEVMG
+491 EQVMG

>member
-1 MKLKKL
+1 MRGNKLLLL
-7 ISMVLLFIL
+7 ILPLIL
-16 TMCGGSSTEIV
+16 IACGDSSIQED
-27 ESVEEVEI
+27 
-35 KQTQQENTQEDIE
+35 TQPEQTQED
-48 GNTQTEQTQGQ
+48 TQPEQTQGQ
-59 QPPNNNPFLDPGFAD
+59 GQRNNNPFLDPNYAD

-116 QGQGKPPQGQ
+116 QGQ
-126 EASGGNETILSSIH
+126 EASGGNETTLSSIH

-163 EMDDGRLRVYF
+163 EMNDGRLRVYF

-265 DTEGNPMGNLGDP
+265 DKEGNPMGNLGDP
-278 SITKLN
+278 SI
-284 DGSWLMHAQELV
+284 
-296 SPTGDFNRRACV
+296 
-308 ATSPDNITWT
+308 
-318 SQPDRM
+318 
-324 YGGEEDVTTNPAI
+324 
-337 KLNSSG
+337 
-343 VIEWI
+343 
-348 WPTFNFMVYR
+348 
-358 SGNDGF
+358 
-364 TWSEPEYLVSAG
+364 
-376 DPDFLD
+376 
-382 LSNGTKLLAFGN
+382 LS
-394 FGPRSGSALI
+394 
-404 FAKRITSNYKIT
+404 
-416 VVETMKTSIPSKT
+416 
-429 WKVEGARADD
+429 
-439 VKVVNICLDI
+439 
-449 NLADTPGASV
+449 
-459 EIKES
+459 
-464 KGLLEVTASDSNE
+464 
-477 TFFNLSCVY
+477 
-486 ILVGP
+486 
-491 EEVMG
+491 